1 MIHSRS
7 CRGNEGTR
15 CNWHQVLYLGELK
28 RFSTGGLGISLHRYL
43 FISFCKVCFAL
54 ELSFSISSPKYQSF
68 RECAVWLCTD
78 RKCYETSALE
88 RDSSR
93 QILCV
98 GALLKHAHP
107 ELGAAVKRSQPLL
120 IFTFK
125 FRKKCM

>member
-1 MIHSRS
+1 MIYSRS

-15 CNWHQVLYLGELK
+15 CNWHRVPYLGELK
-28 RFSTGGLGISLHRYL
+28 RFSTGGLGSSLHRYL

-68 RECAVWLCTD
+68 RECTVRLCTD
-78 RKCYETSALE
+78 RKSYETSAVE

-93 QILCV
+93 QILLI
-98 GALLKHAHP
+98 LLKRAHL
-107 ELGAAVKRSQPLL
+107 ELGAAIKRSQPLL